1 MTKLQR
7 LFNIVL
13 PGIFIPL
20 VLGSVYNYSQ
30 YAKNIMEVFDIT
42 KFSAD
47 IGFTLIIFFLGTG
60 AAFFGR
66 FVEMFPKRMAVVSTI
81 LFAIGVLLLSF
92 ATYTGFLPLYYIGCS
107 FMGTGTGI
115 GYTSPIKQLLSLSQN
130 HKGFFSGLSICGFGL
145 GKFVAAPMIECLLA
159 NFTLPI
165 VFLLMGLIFSAVM
178 SFSSWLYKPNP
189 AYISTKYTAIPYKT
203 LIKTKFLTKEYISI
217 WFMFF
222 INITCGLALISQ
234 EKMLFQ
240 NAGYTAIAA
249 LMAATAIANVGGR
262 FGMSTASDYI
272 GRKGSYNIICTV
284 GILGAFLCYTQNPVL
299 LVGGI
304 LFCEFAY
311 GGNFSVLPS
320 LLAKQF
326 GDGCLSTVHSMT
338 LSGWGLAGITS
349 VILAN
354 TFTGNTLYLILACLY
369 LIGFLGFTICVRRQ
383 ERFCRYEQGHSR

>member
-1 MTKLQR
+1 MSNR
-7 LFNIVL
+7 FFNIL
-13 PGIFIPL
+13 IPGIFIPL

-30 YAKNIMEVFDIT
+30 YAKNIMEVFDIS

-47 IGFTLIIFFLGTG
+47 IGFSLIIFFLGMG
-60 AAFFGR
+60 AAVFGR
-66 FVEMFPKRMAVVSTI
+66 FVEMFPKRMAIVSTI
-81 LFAIGVLLLSF
+81 LFAIGLLTISF
-92 ATYTGFLPLYYIGCS
+92 ATYTGILPLYYIGCS

-130 HKGFFSGLSICGFGL
+130 HKGFFSGLSICSFGL
-145 GKFVAAPMIECLLA
+145 GKFVAAPLIEYLLA
-159 NFTLPI
+159 TFTLPV
-165 VFLLMGLIFSAVM
+165 VFLLIGLIFLAVM
-178 SFSSWLYKPNP
+178 SFSSLLYKPNP

-203 LIKTKFLTKEYISI
+203 LIKAKFLTKEYISI

-234 EKMLFQ
+234 EKILFL
-240 NAGYTAIAA
+240 NVGYTAIA
-249 LMAATAIANVGGR
+249 LLIAATAVANVGGR

-272 GRKGSYNIICTV
+272 GRKGSYNIICIV
-284 GILGAFLCYTQNPVL
+284 GILGALLCYTQNPIL
-299 LVGGI
+299 LVCGI

-326 GDGCLSTVHSMT
+326 GDSCLSTVHSMT

-354 TFTGNTLYLILACLY
+354 IFTGNMLYLILACLY
-369 LIGFLGFTICVRRQ
+369 LIGFIGFTVYVKR
-383 ERFCRYEQGHSR
+383 EN

>member
-1 MTKLQR
+1 MKKD

-20 VLGSVYNYSQ
+20 LLGSVYNYSQ
-30 YAKNIMEVFDIT
+30 YAKNIMETFEIS

-81 LFAIGVLLLSF
+81 LFAIGLLTVSF
-92 ATYTGFLPLYYIGCS
+92 ATYTGLLPLYYIGCS
-107 FMGTGTGI
+107 FMGIGTGI

-145 GKFVAAPMIECLLA
+145 GKFVAAPMIEYLLV

-165 VFLLMGLIFSAVM
+165 VFLLMGLIFLVIM

-189 AYISTKYTAIPYKT
+189 AYISTKYTAIPYKN
-203 LIKTKFLTKEYISI
+203 LVKEKFLTKEYISI

-234 EKMLFQ
+234 EKLLFLT
-240 NAGYTAIAA
+240 AGYTSIAT
-249 LMAATAIANVGGR
+249 LMAATAVANVSGR
-262 FGMSTASDYI
+262 FGMSTASDSI
-272 GRKGSYNIICTV
+272 GRKAAYHWVASL
-284 GILGAFLCYTQNPVL
+284 GILGAFLCYTQNPIL
-299 LVGGI
+299 LVAGI
-304 LFCEFAY
+304 LMIEWNY
-311 GGNFSVLPS
+311 GGGFSCLPS
-320 LLAKQF
+320 LLAKRF
-326 GDGCLSTVHSMT
+326 GDSCLSTVHSMT
-338 LSGWGLAGITS
+338 LSAWGFAGIAGP
-349 VILAN
+349 ILGN
-354 TFTGNTLYLILACLY
+354 LFTDNTLYLVLALLY
-369 LIGFLGFTICVRRQ
+369 FIGFLGFTIFVKRDNVA
-383 ERFCRYEQGHSR
+383 

>member
-1 MTKLQR
+1 MKKN

-30 YAKNIMEVFDIT
+30 YAKNIMEAFDIT

-47 IGFTLIIFFLGTG
+47 IGFTLIIFFLGMG
-60 AAFFGR
+60 AAVFGR
-66 FVEMFPKRMAVVSTI
+66 FVELFPKRMAVVSTI
-81 LFAIGVLLLSF
+81 LFAIGLLTISF
-92 ATYTGFLPLYYIGCS
+92 ATYSGILPLYYIGCS
-107 FMGTGTGI
+107 FMGIGTGI
-115 GYTSPIKQLLSLSQN
+115 GYTSPIKQLLSLSQS
-130 HKGFFSGLSICGFGL
+130 HKGFFSGLSICSFGL
-145 GKFVAAPMIECLLA
+145 GKFVASPMIEYFLA
-159 NFTLPI
+159 SFSLPV
-165 VFLLMGLIFSAVM
+165 VFLLMGSIFLGVM
-178 SFSSWLYKPNP
+178 SLSSWLYKPNP
-189 AYISTKYTAIPYKT
+189 AYISTIYTAVPYKN
-203 LIKTKFLTKEYISI
+203 LWKAKFLTKEYISI

-234 EKMLFQ
+234 EKLLFLT
-240 NAGYTAIAA
+240 AGYTSIAT

-272 GRKGSYNIICTV
+272 GRKGSYNVICTI
-284 GILGAFLCYTQNPVL
+284 GILGAFLCYTQNPFL

-326 GDGCLSTVHSMT
+326 GDSCLSTVHSMT

-354 TFTGNTLYLILACLY
+354 TFTGNTLYLILAGLY
-369 LIGFLGFTICVRRQ
+369 LIGFLGFTICVRRK
-383 ERFCRYEQGHSR
+383 S

>member
-1 MTKLQR
+1 MKKD

-20 VLGSVYNYSQ
+20 LLGSVYNYSQ
-30 YAKNIMEVFDIT
+30 YAKNIMETFEIS

-81 LFAIGVLLLSF
+81 LFAIGLLTVSF
-92 ATYTGFLPLYYIGCS
+92 ATYTGLLPLYYIGCS
-107 FMGTGTGI
+107 FMGIGTGI

-145 GKFVAAPMIECLLA
+145 GKFVAAPMIEYLLA

-165 VFLLMGLIFSAVM
+165 VFLLMGLIFLVIM

-189 AYISTKYTAIPYKT
+189 AYISTKYTAIPYKN
-203 LIKTKFLTKEYISI
+203 LVKEKFLTKEYISI

-234 EKMLFQ
+234 EKLLFLT
-240 NAGYTAIAA
+240 AGYTSIAT
-249 LMAATAIANVGGR
+249 LMAATAVANVSGR
-262 FGMSTASDYI
+262 FGMSTASDSI
-272 GRKGSYNIICTV
+272 GRKAAYHWVASL
-284 GILGAFLCYTQNPVL
+284 GILGAFLCYTQNPIL
-299 LVGGI
+299 LVAGI
-304 LFCEFAY
+304 LMIEWNY
-311 GGNFSVLPS
+311 GGGFSCLPS
-320 LLAKQF
+320 LLAKRF
-326 GDGCLSTVHSMT
+326 GDSCLSTVHSMT
-338 LSGWGLAGITS
+338 LSAWGFAGIAGP
-349 VILAN
+349 ILGN
-354 TFTGNTLYLILACLY
+354 LFTDNTLYLVLALLY
-369 LIGFLGFTICVRRQ
+369 FIGFLGFTIFVKRD
-383 ERFCRYEQGHSR
+383 HVT

>member
-1 MTKLQR
+1 MKNRYL
-7 LFNIVL
+7 NILIPGLIL
-13 PGIFIPL
+13 PIS
-20 VLGSVYNYSQ
+20 LGSVYNYSQ
-30 YAKNIMEVFDIT
+30 YAKNIMEAFDIS
-42 KFSAD
+42 KFQAD
-47 IGFTLIIFFLGTG
+47 IGFTLIIFFLGMG
-60 AAFFGR
+60 AAAFGR
-66 FVEMFPKRMAVVSTI
+66 FVEMNPKRMAIVSTV
-81 LFAIGVLLLSF
+81 LFAVGMLMLSLSV
-92 ATYTGFLPLYYIGCS
+92 YSGFLPLYYIACA
-107 FMGTGTGI
+107 FMGCGTGI
-115 GYTSPIKQLLSLSQN
+115 GYTSPIKQLMANFSD
-130 HKGFFSGLSICGFGL
+130 HKGLASGLAITGFGL
-145 GKFVAAPMIECLLA
+145 GKFVASPMIEYFLVS
-159 NFTLPI
+159 FSLPV
-165 VFLLMGLIFSAVM
+165 VFLLMGSIFLGVM
-178 SFSSWLYKPNP
+178 SLSSWLYKPNP
-189 AYISTKYTAIPYKT
+189 AFISTIYTAVPYKN
-203 LIKTKFLTKEYISI
+203 LWKAKFLTKEYISI

-249 LMAATAIANVGGR
+249 LMAATAIANIGGR

-272 GRKGSYNIICTV
+272 GRKGSYNVICTV

-326 GDGCLSTVHSMT
+326 GDSCLSTVHSMT

-354 TFTGNTLYLILACLY
+354 TFTGNILYLILAGLY
-369 LIGFLGFTICVRRQ
+369 LIAFLGFTICVRRK
-383 ERFCRYEQGHSR
+383 S

>member
-1 MTKLQR
+1 MKKD

-30 YAKNIMEVFDIT
+30 YAKNIMEVFDIS

-47 IGFTLIIFFLGTG
+47 IGFSLIIFFLGMG
-60 AAFFGR
+60 AAVFGR
-66 FVEMFPKRMAVVSTI
+66 FVEMFPKRMAIVSTI
-81 LFAIGVLLLSF
+81 LFAIGLLTISF
-92 ATYTGFLPLYYIGCS
+92 ATYTGILPLYYIGCS

-130 HKGFFSGLSICGFGL
+130 HKGFFSGLSICSFGL
-145 GKFVAAPMIECLLA
+145 GKFIAAPLIEYLLA
-159 NFTLPI
+159 TFTLPV
-165 VFLLMGLIFSAVM
+165 VFLLIGLIFLAVM
-178 SFSSWLYKPNP
+178 SFSSLLYKPNP

-203 LIKTKFLTKEYISI
+203 LIKAKFLTKEYISI

-234 EKMLFQ
+234 EKILFL
-240 NAGYTAIAA
+240 NVGYTAIA
-249 LMAATAIANVGGR
+249 LLIAATAVANVGGR

-272 GRKGSYNIICTV
+272 GRKGSYNIICIV
-284 GILGAFLCYTQNPVL
+284 GILGALLCYTQNPIL
-299 LVGGI
+299 LVCGI

-326 GDGCLSTVHSMT
+326 GDSCLSTVHSMT

-349 VILAN
+349 VIIAN
-354 TFTGNTLYLILACLY
+354 IFTGNMLYLILACLY
-369 LIGFLGFTICVRRQ
+369 LIGFIGFTICVKR
-383 ERFCRYEQGHSR
+383 EN

>member
-1 MTKLQR
+1 MKKD

-30 YAKNIMEVFDIT
+30 YAKNIMEVFDIS

-47 IGFTLIIFFLGTG
+47 IGFTLIIFFLGMG
-60 AAFFGR
+60 AAVFGR
-66 FVEMFPKRMAVVSTI
+66 FVEMFPKRMAIISTI
-81 LFAIGVLLLSF
+81 LFAIGLLTISF
-92 ATYTGFLPLYYIGCS
+92 ATYTGILPLYYIGCS

-130 HKGFFSGLSICGFGL
+130 HKGFFSGLSICSFGL
-145 GKFVAAPMIECLLA
+145 GKFVAAPLIEYLLA
-159 NFTLPI
+159 TFTLPV
-165 VFLLMGLIFSAVM
+165 VFLLMGLIFLVVM

-189 AYISTKYTAIPYKT
+189 VYISTKYTAIPYKT
-203 LIKTKFLTKEYISI
+203 LIKAKFLTKEYISI

-234 EKMLFQ
+234 EKILFL
-240 NAGYTAIAA
+240 NAGYTAIA
-249 LMAATAIANVGGR
+249 LLIAATAVANVGGR

-272 GRKGSYNIICTV
+272 GQKGSYNIICIV
-284 GILGAFLCYTQNPVL
+284 GILGALLCYTQNPIL
-299 LVGGI
+299 LVCGI

-326 GDGCLSTVHSMT
+326 GDSCLSTVHSMT

-354 TFTGNTLYLILACLY
+354 IFTGNMLYLILACLY
-369 LIGFLGFTICVRRQ
+369 LIGFIGFTICVKR
-383 ERFCRYEQGHSR
+383 EN

>member
-1 MTKLQR
+1 MKKN

-30 YAKNIMEVFDIT
+30 YAKNIMEAFDIT

-47 IGFTLIIFFLGTG
+47 IGFTLIIFFLGMG
-60 AAFFGR
+60 AAVFGR
-66 FVEMFPKRMAVVSTI
+66 FVELFPKRMAVVSTI
-81 LFAIGVLLLSF
+81 LFAIGLLTISF
-92 ATYTGFLPLYYIGCS
+92 ATYTGILPLYYIGCS
-107 FMGTGTGI
+107 FMGIGTGI
-115 GYTSPIKQLLSLSQN
+115 GYTSPIKQLLSLSQS

-145 GKFVAAPMIECLLA
+145 GKFVASPMIEYFLA
-159 NFTLPI
+159 NFSLPV
-165 VFLLMGLIFSAVM
+165 VFLLMGSIFLGVM
-178 SFSSWLYKPNP
+178 SLSSWLYKPNP
-189 AYISTKYTAIPYKT
+189 AYISTIYTAIPYKN
-203 LIKTKFLTKEYISI
+203 LWKSKFLTKEYISI

-234 EKMLFQ
+234 EKGLFL
-240 NAGYTAIAA
+240 NAGYTAIAS
-249 LMAATAIANVGGR
+249 LMAATAVANVGGR

-272 GRKGSYNIICTV
+272 GRKGSYNVICTI

-326 GDGCLSTVHSMT
+326 GDSCLSTVHSMT

-354 TFTGNTLYLILACLY
+354 TFTGNILYLILAGLY
-369 LIGFLGFTICVRRQ
+369 LIAFLGFTICVRRK
-383 ERFCRYEQGHSR
+383 S

>member
-1 MTKLQR
+1 MKKD

-30 YAKNIMEVFDIT
+30 YAKNIMEVFDIS

-47 IGFTLIIFFLGTG
+47 IGFSLIIFFLGMG
-60 AAFFGR
+60 AAVFGR
-66 FVEMFPKRMAVVSTI
+66 FVEMFPKRMAIVSTI
-81 LFAIGVLLLSF
+81 LFAIGLLTISF
-92 ATYTGFLPLYYIGCS
+92 ATYTGILPLYYIGCS

-130 HKGFFSGLSICGFGL
+130 HKGFFSGLSICSFGL
-145 GKFVAAPMIECLLA
+145 GKFVAAPLIEYLLA
-159 NFTLPI
+159 TFTLPV
-165 VFLLMGLIFSAVM
+165 VFLLMGLIFLAVM
-178 SFSSWLYKPNP
+178 SFSSLLYKPNP

-203 LIKTKFLTKEYISI
+203 LIKAKFLTKEYISI

-234 EKMLFQ
+234 EKILFL
-240 NAGYTAIAA
+240 NVGYTAIAL
-249 LMAATAIANVGGR
+249 LMAATAVANVGGR

-272 GRKGSYNIICTV
+272 GRKGSYNIICIV
-284 GILGAFLCYTQNPVL
+284 GILGALLCYTQNPIL
-299 LVGGI
+299 LVCGI

-326 GDGCLSTVHSMT
+326 GDSCLSTVHSMT

-354 TFTGNTLYLILACLY
+354 IFTGNMLYLILACLY
-369 LIGFLGFTICVRRQ
+369 LIGFIGFTICVKR
-383 ERFCRYEQGHSR
+383 EN

>member
-1 MTKLQR
+1 MKKN

-30 YAKNIMEVFDIT
+30 YAKNIMEAFDIT

-47 IGFTLIIFFLGTG
+47 IGFTLIIFFLGMG
-60 AAFFGR
+60 AAVFGR

-81 LFAIGVLLLSF
+81 LFAIGLLTISF
-92 ATYTGFLPLYYIGCS
+92 ATYTGILPLYYIGCS
-107 FMGTGTGI
+107 FMGIGTGI
-115 GYTSPIKQLLSLSQN
+115 GYTSPIKQLLSLSQS

-145 GKFVAAPMIECLLA
+145 GKFVASPMIEYFLA
-159 NFTLPI
+159 SFSLPV
-165 VFLLMGLIFSAVM
+165 VFLLMGSIFLGVM
-178 SFSSWLYKPNP
+178 SLSSWLYKPNP
-189 AYISTKYTAIPYKT
+189 AFISTIYTAVPYKN
-203 LIKTKFLTKEYISI
+203 LWKAKFLTKEYISI

-249 LMAATAIANVGGR
+249 LMAATAIANIGGR

-272 GRKGSYNIICTV
+272 GRKGSYNVICTV

-326 GDGCLSTVHSMT
+326 GDSCLSTVHSMT

-354 TFTGNTLYLILACLY
+354 TFTGNILYLILAGLY
-369 LIGFLGFTICVRRQ
+369 LIAFLGFTICVRRK
-383 ERFCRYEQGHSR
+383 S

>member
-1 MTKLQR
+1 MKKN

-30 YAKNIMEVFDIT
+30 YAKNIMEAFDIT

-47 IGFTLIIFFLGTG
+47 IGFTLIIFFLGMG
-60 AAFFGR
+60 AAVFGR
-66 FVEMFPKRMAVVSTI
+66 FVELFPKRMAVVSTI
-81 LFAIGVLLLSF
+81 LFAIGLLTISF
-92 ATYTGFLPLYYIGCS
+92 ATYSGILPLYYIGCS
-107 FMGTGTGI
+107 FMGIGTGI
-115 GYTSPIKQLLSLSQN
+115 GYTSPIKQLLSLSQS
-130 HKGFFSGLSICGFGL
+130 HKGFFSGLSICSFGL
-145 GKFVAAPMIECLLA
+145 GKFVASPMIEYFLA
-159 NFTLPI
+159 SFSLPV
-165 VFLLMGLIFSAVM
+165 VFLLMGSIFLGVM
-178 SFSSWLYKPNP
+178 SLSSWLYKPNP
-189 AYISTKYTAIPYKT
+189 AYISTIYTAIPYKN
-203 LIKTKFLTKEYISI
+203 LWKSKFLTKEYISI

-234 EKMLFQ
+234 EKGLFL
-240 NAGYTAIAA
+240 NAGYTAIAS
-249 LMAATAIANVGGR
+249 LMAATAVANVGGR
-262 FGMSTASDYI
+262 FGMSAASDYI
-272 GRKGSYNIICTV
+272 GRKGSYNVICTV
-284 GILGAFLCYTQNPVL
+284 GILGAFLCYTQNPIL

-326 GDGCLSTVHSMT
+326 GDSCLSTVHSMT

-354 TFTGNTLYLILACLY
+354 TFTGNILYLILAGLY
-369 LIGFLGFTICVRRQ
+369 LIAFLGFTICVRRK
-383 ERFCRYEQGHSR
+383 S

>member
-1 MTKLQR
+1 MKKN

-30 YAKNIMEVFDIT
+30 YAKNIMEAFDIT

-47 IGFTLIIFFLGTG
+47 IGFTLIIFFLGMG
-60 AAFFGR
+60 AAVFGR
-66 FVEMFPKRMAVVSTI
+66 FVELFPKRMAVVSTI
-81 LFAIGVLLLSF
+81 LFAIGLLTISF
-92 ATYTGFLPLYYIGCS
+92 ATYTGILPLYYIGCS
-107 FMGTGTGI
+107 FMGIGTGI
-115 GYTSPIKQLLSLSQN
+115 GYTSPIKQLLSLSQS

-145 GKFVAAPMIECLLA
+145 GKFVASPMIEYFLA
-159 NFTLPI
+159 NFSLPV
-165 VFLLMGLIFSAVM
+165 VFLLMGSIFLGVM
-178 SFSSWLYKPNP
+178 SLSSWLYKPNP
-189 AYISTKYTAIPYKT
+189 AYISTIYTAVPYKN
-203 LIKTKFLTKEYISI
+203 LWKAKFLTKEYISI

-234 EKMLFQ
+234 EKGLFL
-240 NAGYTAIAA
+240 NAGYTAIAS
-249 LMAATAIANVGGR
+249 LMAATAVANVGGR

-272 GRKGSYNIICTV
+272 GRKGSYNVICTI

-326 GDGCLSTVHSMT
+326 GDSCLSTVHSMT

-354 TFTGNTLYLILACLY
+354 TFTGNILYLILAGLY
-369 LIGFLGFTICVRRQ
+369 LIAFLGFTICVRRK
-383 ERFCRYEQGHSR
+383 S

>member
-1 MTKLQR
+1 MKKD

-92 ATYTGFLPLYYIGCS
+92 ATYTGFLLLYYIGCS
-107 FMGTGTGI
+107 FIGTGTGI

-159 NFTLPI
+159 NFTLPV
-165 VFLLMGLIFSAVM
+165 VFLLMGLIFLTVM
-178 SFSSWLYKPNP
+178 SFSSWLYRPNP
-189 AYISTKYTAIPYKT
+189 AYISTKHTAIPYKT

-284 GILGAFLCYTQNPVL
+284 GILGAFLCYTQNSVL

-354 TFTGNTLYLILACLY
+354 IFTGNTLYLILACLY

>member
-1 MTKLQR
+1 MKKD

-20 VLGSVYNYSQ
+20 LLGSVYNYSQ
-30 YAKNIMEVFDIT
+30 YAKNIMETFEIS

-81 LFAIGVLLLSF
+81 LFAIGLLTVSF
-92 ATYTGFLPLYYIGCS
+92 ATYTGLLPLYYIGCS
-107 FMGTGTGI
+107 FMGIGTGI

-145 GKFVAAPMIECLLA
+145 GKFVAAPMIEYLLA

-165 VFLLMGLIFSAVM
+165 VFLLMGLIFLVIM

-189 AYISTKYTAIPYKT
+189 AYISTKYTAIPYKN
-203 LIKTKFLTKEYISI
+203 LVKEKFLTKEYISI

-234 EKMLFQ
+234 EKLLFLT
-240 NAGYTAIAA
+240 AGYTSIAT
-249 LMAATAIANVGGR
+249 LMAATAVANVSGR
-262 FGMSTASDYI
+262 FGMSTASDSI
-272 GRKGSYNIICTV
+272 GRKAAYHWVASL
-284 GILGAFLCYTQNPVL
+284 GILGAFLCYTQNPIL
-299 LVGGI
+299 LVAGI
-304 LFCEFAY
+304 LMIEWNY
-311 GGNFSVLPS
+311 GGGFSCLPS
-320 LLAKQF
+320 LLAKRF
-326 GDGCLSTVHSMT
+326 GDSCLSTVHSMT
-338 LSGWGLAGITS
+338 LSAWGFAGIAGP
-349 VILAN
+349 ILGN
-354 TFTGNTLYLILACLY
+354 LFTDNTLYLVLALLY
-369 LIGFLGFTICVRRQ
+369 FIGFLGFTIFVKRDNVT
-383 ERFCRYEQGHSR
+383 

>member
-1 MTKLQR
+1 MKKD

-30 YAKNIMEVFDIT
+30 YAKNIMEVFDIS

-47 IGFTLIIFFLGTG
+47 IGFSLIIFFLGMG
-60 AAFFGR
+60 AAVFGR
-66 FVEMFPKRMAVVSTI
+66 FVEMFPKRMAIVSTI
-81 LFAIGVLLLSF
+81 LFAIGLLTISF
-92 ATYTGFLPLYYIGCS
+92 ATYTGILPLYYIGCS

-130 HKGFFSGLSICGFGL
+130 HKGFFSGLSICSFGL
-145 GKFVAAPMIECLLA
+145 GKFVAAPLIEYLLA
-159 NFTLPI
+159 TFTLPV
-165 VFLLMGLIFSAVM
+165 VFLLIGLIFLAVM
-178 SFSSWLYKPNP
+178 SFSSLLYKPNP

-203 LIKTKFLTKEYISI
+203 LIKAKFLTKEYISI

-234 EKMLFQ
+234 EKILFL
-240 NAGYTAIAA
+240 NVGYTAIA
-249 LMAATAIANVGGR
+249 LLIAATAVANVGGR

-272 GRKGSYNIICTV
+272 GRKGSYNIICIV
-284 GILGAFLCYTQNPVL
+284 GILGALLCYTQNPIL
-299 LVGGI
+299 LVCGI

-326 GDGCLSTVHSMT
+326 GDSCLSTVHSMT

-354 TFTGNTLYLILACLY
+354 IFTGNMLYLILACLY
-369 LIGFLGFTICVRRQ
+369 LIGFIGFTICVKR
-383 ERFCRYEQGHSR
+383 EN

>member
-1 MTKLQR
+1 MKKN

-30 YAKNIMEVFDIT
+30 YAKNIMEAFDIT

-47 IGFTLIIFFLGTG
+47 IGFTLIIFFLGMG
-60 AAFFGR
+60 AAVFGR
-66 FVEMFPKRMAVVSTI
+66 FVELFPKRMAVVSTI
-81 LFAIGVLLLSF
+81 LFAIGLLTISF
-92 ATYTGFLPLYYIGCS
+92 ATYSGILPLYYIGCS
-107 FMGTGTGI
+107 FMGIGTGI
-115 GYTSPIKQLLSLSQN
+115 GYTSPIKQLLSLSQS
-130 HKGFFSGLSICGFGL
+130 HKGFFSGLSICSFGL
-145 GKFVAAPMIECLLA
+145 GKFVASPMIEYFLA
-159 NFTLPI
+159 SFSLPV
-165 VFLLMGLIFSAVM
+165 VFLLMGSIFLGVM
-178 SFSSWLYKPNP
+178 SLSSWLYKPNP
-189 AYISTKYTAIPYKT
+189 AYISTIYTAVPYKN
-203 LIKTKFLTKEYISI
+203 LWKAKFLTKEYISI

-234 EKMLFQ
+234 EKGLFL
-240 NAGYTAIAA
+240 NAGYTAIAS
-249 LMAATAIANVGGR
+249 LMAATAVANVGGR
-262 FGMSTASDYI
+262 FGMSAASDYI
-272 GRKGSYNIICTV
+272 GRKGSYNVICTV
-284 GILGAFLCYTQNPVL
+284 GILGAFLCYTQNPIL

-326 GDGCLSTVHSMT
+326 GDSCLSTVHSMT

-354 TFTGNTLYLILACLY
+354 TFTGNILYLILAGLY
-369 LIGFLGFTICVRRQ
+369 LIAFLGFTICVRRK
-383 ERFCRYEQGHSR
+383 S

>member
-1 MTKLQR
+1 MKKN

-30 YAKNIMEVFDIT
+30 YAKNIMEAFDIT

-47 IGFTLIIFFLGTG
+47 IGFTLIIFFLGMG
-60 AAFFGR
+60 AAVFGR
-66 FVEMFPKRMAVVSTI
+66 FVELFPKRMAVVSTI
-81 LFAIGVLLLSF
+81 LFAIGLLTISF
-92 ATYTGFLPLYYIGCS
+92 ATYSGILPLYYIGCS
-107 FMGTGTGI
+107 FMGIGTGI
-115 GYTSPIKQLLSLSQN
+115 GYTSPIKQLLSLSQS
-130 HKGFFSGLSICGFGL
+130 HKGFFSGLSICSFGL
-145 GKFVAAPMIECLLA
+145 GKFVASPMIEYFLA
-159 NFTLPI
+159 SFSLPV
-165 VFLLMGLIFSAVM
+165 VFLLMGSIFLGVM
-178 SFSSWLYKPNP
+178 SLSSWLYKPNP
-189 AYISTKYTAIPYKT
+189 AFISTIYTAIPYKN
-203 LIKTKFLTKEYISI
+203 LWKSKFLTKEYISI

-234 EKMLFQ
+234 EKGLFL
-240 NAGYTAIAA
+240 NAGYTAIAS
-249 LMAATAIANVGGR
+249 LMAATAVANVGGR

-272 GRKGSYNIICTV
+272 GRKGSYNVICTV
-284 GILGAFLCYTQNPVL
+284 GILGAFLCYTQNPIL

-326 GDGCLSTVHSMT
+326 GDSCLSTVHSMT

-354 TFTGNTLYLILACLY
+354 TFTGNILYLILAGLY
-369 LIGFLGFTICVRRQ
+369 LIAFLGFTICVRRK
-383 ERFCRYEQGHSR
+383 S